1 MVLMKEV
8 GQVSLIVMMM
18 MNFSLVVAGLF
29 GFGFGSEI
37 SNFQETY
44 KEIPDPLKNAT
55 ITTDFQ
61 DDLIFRDDN
70 NSQIT
75 DANASFLSNA
85 IDLIPFAPE
94 IASLFPLFE
103 FVLNLL
109 LTGVIGVTL
118 VAIKLQLPD
127 AIILFVGI
135 FNVAIL
141 SFAAL
146 PLVRDLIFALTGGR
160 V

>member
-29 GFGFGSEI
+29 GFGFGSDVA
-37 SNFQETY
+37 NFQETY

-55 ITTDFQ
+55 VNTDFQ
-61 DDLIFRDDN
+61 ADLILRDDT
-70 NSQIT
+70 NSQVT
-75 DANASFLSNA
+75 DIAGAFVA
-85 IDLIPFAPE
+85 AAVDFIPFAPE

-127 AIILFVGI
+127 PIILFVGI
-135 FNVAIL
+135 FNFAVL

>member
-8 GQVSLIVMMM
+8 GQVSLLVMMM

-37 SNFQETY
+37 ANFEETY
-44 KEIPDPLKNAT
+44 KEIPDPLKLAT
-55 ITTDFQ
+55 ITSSFQ
-61 DDLIFRDDN
+61 DDLILRDDS

-75 DANASFLSNA
+75 DVNSSFVSN
-85 IDLIPFAPE
+85 DVTFIPSAPD

-109 LTGVIGVTL
+109 LTGTIGITL
-118 VAIKLQLPD
+118 LALKLQLPN

-135 FNVAIL
+135 FNFGLL